1 VEIENL
7 FPTAVGQRQKESCF
21 SAKEKMFLRGLK
33 YIPNTSNQ
41 VSENN
46 YLLDAPELS
55 NLRQWIQEAVEEYFV
70 KVYCPE
76 SEVSLRITQSWCNT
90 TSKGQIHHEHTHPNS
105 FVSGVFYIQTNVDDR
120 IQFLKSTYRM
130 LEVQTKDYNAWNSQ
144 TWWLPV
150 EEDALLLFP
159 SSLQHSVPPV
169 KGEKDRISLS
179 FNTFPVGDLGRNIF
193 LNELRV

>member
-1 VEIENL
+1 MEIENL
-7 FPTAVGQRQKESCF
+7 FPTAVGQLQKESCF
-21 SAKEKMFLRGLK
+21 SAKEKIFLQELK
-33 YIPNTSNQ
+33 YIPNKSNQ
-41 VSENN
+41 ISENN

-70 KVYCPE
+70 KIYCPE
-76 SEVSLRITQSWCNT
+76 SEVNLRITQSWCNT
-90 TSKGQIHHEHTHPNS
+90 TSKGKSHHEHTHPNS
-105 FVSGVFYIQTNVDDR
+105 FVSGVFYIQTNADDR
-120 IQFLKSTYRM
+120 IQFFKSTYRM

-150 EEDALLLFP
+150 EEGALLLFP

-169 KGEKDRISLS
+169 EGEKDRISLS
-179 FNTFPVGDLGRNIF
+179 FNTFPVGDLGRNVF

>member
-1 VEIENL
+1 MEIENL
-7 FPTAVGQRQKESCF
+7 FPTAVGQLQKESCF
-21 SAKEKMFLRGLK
+21 SAKEKIFLQELK
-33 YIPNTSNQ
+33 YIPNKSNQ

-90 TSKGQIHHEHTHPNS
+90 TSKGESHHEHTHPNS
-105 FVSGVFYIQTNVDDR
+105 FVSGVFYIQTNADDR
-120 IQFLKSTYRM
+120 IQFFKSTYRM

-150 EEDALLLFP
+150 EEGALLLFP

-169 KGEKDRISLS
+169 EGEKDRISLS
-179 FNTFPVGDLGRNIF
+179 FNTFPVGDLGRNVF

>member
-7 FPTAVGQRQKESCF
+7 FPTAVGQLQKESCF
-21 SAKEKMFLRGLK
+21 SEKEKIFLQELK
-33 YIPNTSNQ
+33 YIPNKSNQ

-90 TSKGQIHHEHTHPNS
+90 TSKGKSHHEHTHPNS
-105 FVSGVFYIQTNVDDR
+105 FVSGVFYIQTNADDR
-120 IQFLKSTYRM
+120 IQFFKSTYRM

-150 EEDALLLFP
+150 EEGALLLFP

-169 KGEKDRISLS
+169 EGEKDRISLS
-179 FNTFPVGDLGRNIF
+179 FNTFPVGDLGRNVF